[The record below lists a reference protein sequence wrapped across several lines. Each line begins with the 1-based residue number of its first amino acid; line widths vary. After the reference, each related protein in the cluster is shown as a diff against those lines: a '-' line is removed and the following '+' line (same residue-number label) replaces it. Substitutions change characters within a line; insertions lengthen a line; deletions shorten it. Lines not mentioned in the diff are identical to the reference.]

1 MNLHGVDAWI
11 TCKHPRSK
19 LWLREVVERSTPL
32 STLSIPHAPLVH
44 LSSAPS
50 APAEPPPPPPDP
62 VVHQLIPLP
71 LLASASSLTFC
82 TRAGVQ
88 FCKNLFNFD
97 PQV

>member
-1 MNLHGVDAWI
+1 MLPWS
-11 TCKHPRSK
+11 TCP
-19 LWLREVVERSTPL
+19 P
-32 STLSIPHAPLVH
+32 PLV
-44 LSSAPS
+44 LQLN
-50 APAEPPPPPPDP
+50 PPHPPPDP